1 MSRPPTSAR
10 RRVLFVCTYNSIRS
24 PMAEGLL
31 NARGDGEWVA
41 ESAGIHPSGTDPGV
55 VAVLAE
61 VGIDIA
67 GHRSRSV
74 GSCTGR
80 YDLVVFM
87 SPSVR
92 EGCYALPDAAEYITA
107 DIPVPAFSGK
117 DGLDGYRRSREAIR
131 GWIDVHIPS

>member
-1 MSRPPTSAR
+1 MSRPRSPPKK
-10 RRVLFVCTYNSIRS
+10 VLFVCTYNSIRS

-31 NARGDGEWVA
+31 NARDDRKWVA
-41 ESAGIHPSGTDPGV
+41 ESAGIYPSGVDPGA

-61 VGIDIA
+61 AGIDIA

-74 GSCTGR
+74 GSCRGR

-92 EGCYALPDAAEYITA
+92 EACYDLPDAAEYITA

-117 DGLDGYRRSREAIR
+117 DGLDGYRRSRDAIR
-131 GWIDVHIPS
+131 DWIDAHIPS

>member
-1 MSRPPTSAR
+1 MSRPLTSAR

-31 NARGDGEWVA
+31 NARGDGKWVA
-41 ESAGIHPSGTDPGV
+41 ESAGIHPSGTDPAV

-61 VGIDIA
+61 AGIDISR
-67 GHRSRSV
+67 HRSRSV

-92 EGCYALPDAAEYITA
+92 EACYALPDAAEYITA

-117 DGLDGYRRSREAIR
+117 DGLDGFRKSRDELKK
-131 GWIDVHIPS
+131 WIDKNIR

>member
-1 MSRPPTSAR
+1 MSRPPKHAKK
-10 RRVLFVCTYNSIRS
+10 VLFVCTYNSIRS

-31 NARGDGEWVA
+31 NARGDGVWSA
-41 ESAGIHPSGTDPGV
+41 ESAGVYPSGVDPGV

-61 VGIDIA
+61 AGIDIS

-74 GSCTGR
+74 GSCSGP

-92 EGCYALPDAAEYITA
+92 EACYALPDATEYITA
-107 DIPVPAFSGK
+107 DIPVPAVLGK
-117 DGLDGYRRSREAIR
+117 DGLDGYRKNMKDVKK
-131 GWIDVHIPS
+131 WIDANIN